1 MKKHPQ
7 AEPRARSRSHLPGNT
22 ERLVTTESC
31 YHRNE
36 ADDAITGITSRD
48 DNQKADEHSNR
59 ERSDGSIAIISV
71 WWSHVASRGAD
82 CVHAGA
88 SG

>member
-22 ERLVTTESC
+22 ERLVTTESR

-36 ADDAITGITSRD
+36 ADDAITGVTSRD
-48 DNQKADEHSNR
+48 DNHQADEHSNR
-59 ERSDGSIAIISV
+59 ERSKG
-71 WWSHVASRGAD
+71 
-82 CVHAGA
+82 
-88 SG
+88 